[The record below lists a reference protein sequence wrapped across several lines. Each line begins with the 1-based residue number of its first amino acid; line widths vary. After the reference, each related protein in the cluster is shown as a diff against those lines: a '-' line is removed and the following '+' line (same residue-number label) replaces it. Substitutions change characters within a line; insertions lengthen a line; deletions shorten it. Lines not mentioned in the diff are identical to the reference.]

1 MQLAAG
7 LSRRGYP
14 VTLISGKTTNPL
26 WDPAEYAWQQHFSL
40 YFVDSLIRPIHP
52 IRDIIA
58 LFQIVRLLKRLKPDI
73 LHTNSSKAGL
83 LGRIAG
89 AICRVPLIYHSPHG
103 HIFYGYYNRII
114 SRLFILLEK
123 WIACY
128 TTKILNLTE
137 AGRQDHITKK
147 IARPEKFVVSSCGV
161 EIDPFLQLP
170 SQNLNSSM
178 PEQLKVVW
186 AGRIVPVKN
195 LRLLLNAI
203 ELLKEFNLSI
213 SYEIIGAGELMEEA
227 QKIVRLKNLTNVN
240 FFGYRTDL
248 PKIFAD
254 CDIFVLTSLNEG
266 FGRVLVE
273 AMASGL
279 AIIATK
285 VGGVPEII
293 TDGINGLLIPSDK
306 PDKLSKAIVTLYQN
320 PELRRQMGLANIK
333 KAEYYSLNNYISRV
347 INIYRNFN

>member
-7 LSRRGYP
+7 LSRRGCS
-14 VTLISGKTTNPL
+14 VTLISGKTTEAL
-26 WDPAEYAWQQHFSL
+26 WKPVEYARQHHFSL
-40 YFVDSLIRPIHP
+40 YFVNSLIRPIHP

-89 AICRVPLIYHSPHG
+89 AICRVPRIYHSPHG

-123 WIACY
+123 LAARY

-137 AGRQDHITKK
+137 AGRQDHIRAG

-161 EIDPFLQLP
+161 GIDPFLQLP
-170 SQNLNSSM
+170 SRNLDSSM

-213 SYEIIGAGELMEEA
+213 YYEIIGAGELMEEA

-248 PKIFAD
+248 PKIFAN

-306 PDKLSKAIVTLYQN
+306 PDELSKAIVTLYQN
-320 PELRRQMGLANIK
+320 PELCRQMGLANIK

-347 INIYRNFN
+347 INIYRNFD